1 MGERQLALELLQKL
15 AYSRSPEE
23 YEKNFEQLRST
34 APRSVFDYFC
44 ANWHG
49 IRSQWVEGLKNS
61 HGNFLTNT
69 NNRLEAIN
77 QKLKSV
83 IKRYSPK
90 PVFFHDLMTCIAF
103 LQAERKHRA
112 LSRAVKVPASHVL
125 LNDDLKL
132 YEKYLT
138 PFAFN
143 HVEKQFNK
151 IPSVQFT
158 TDSSTHF
165 LVQHNDG
172 HILAAIDSCSC
183 AFFES
188 MKLPCKHIFAARR
201 RSSLSMYS
209 EDLYDVRWT
218 NSHYRSKHYAFHG
231 VTADS
236 TLVTSAGSIEANVLD
251 EGSTAAAHQ
260 QTLTEQQKYRIAF
273 KIAQKTAE
281 SMSHLGSED
290 FFEYLKKLKSV
301 NNLIMERKP
310 IYLKSEDEECSDGNM
325 DDVDG
330 KSKEDSEG
338 TEFDA
343 KILQKKKDGSIQEGT
358 ERRTLSLKLPPPM
371 LKRGRPKGADLTVI
385 GLPSSKRRKSDQPLP
400 FKKKSPHEKEKTIL
414 EWFVEKEVAHKAM
427 HDKVLI
433 EEEFVETR
441 PERVPMKCTADD
453 VAIHQVKKYFS
464 FDGWKVVMNVYEV
477 LKERGFLR
485 GDYFLL
491 RCSWGE

>member
-1 MGERQLALELLQKL
+1 M
-15 AYSRSPEE
+15 
-23 YEKNFEQLRST
+23 
-34 APRSVFDYFC
+34 
-44 ANWHG
+44 
-49 IRSQWVEGLKNS
+49 
-61 HGNFLTNT
+61 
-69 NNRLEAIN
+69 
-77 QKLKSV
+77 
-83 IKRYSPK
+83 

-165 LVQHNDG
+165 LVQHNDE

-209 EDLYDVRWT
+209 EDLCDVRWT

-251 EGSTAAAHQ
+251 EGSTAAAAHQ

-310 IYLKSEDEECSDGNM
+310 IYLSE
-325 DDVDG
+325 
-330 KSKEDSEG
+330 
-338 TEFDA
+338 
-343 KILQKKKDGSIQEGT
+343 
-358 ERRTLSLKLPPPM
+358 
-371 LKRGRPKGADLTVI
+371 
-385 GLPSSKRRKSDQPLP
+385 
-400 FKKKSPHEKEKTIL
+400 
-414 EWFVEKEVAHKAM
+414 
-427 HDKVLI
+427 
-433 EEEFVETR
+433 
-441 PERVPMKCTADD
+441 
-453 VAIHQVKKYFS
+453 Y
-464 FDGWKVVMNVYEV
+464 
-477 LKERGFLR
+477 
-485 GDYFLL
+485 
-491 RCSWGE
+491 